1 MYTNSIEALVV
12 KSIIDFYEN
21 KIESLEDPPKSL
33 SENIQIAE
41 IQKCKVLSREWLR
54 RVDRIALC
62 AKSRFSFVLCKSRYL
77 LRRYLLTEIEGKQ

>member
-33 SENIQIAE
+33 SENIQTAE
-41 IQKCKVLSREWLR
+41 IQKCKVLS
-54 RVDRIALC
+54 
-62 AKSRFSFVLCKSRYL
+62 
-77 LRRYLLTEIEGKQ
+77 